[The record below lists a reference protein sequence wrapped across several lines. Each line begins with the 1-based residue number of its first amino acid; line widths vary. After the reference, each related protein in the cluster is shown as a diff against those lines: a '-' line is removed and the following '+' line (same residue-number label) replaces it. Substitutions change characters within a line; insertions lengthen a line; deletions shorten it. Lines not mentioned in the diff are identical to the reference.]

1 MNKFENGALAPTLPA
16 CPKKAVELFYV
27 VHPKCEKP
35 LLGPFLTAADAEC
48 GRQVMRSEHATVSSS
63 QAEID
68 HLTKWR
74 AENNG
79 AVVRAF
85 AGGATHG

>member
-1 MNKFENGALAPTLPA
+1 MKFESGALAPTLPA
-16 CPKKAVELFYV
+16 CPEKGAELFYV
-27 VHPKCEKP
+27 VHPKCAKP

-48 GRQVMRSEHATVSSS
+48 GRQVMRSPDATVTSS
-63 QAEID
+63 QAQID
-68 HLTKWR
+68 HLTKWH

-85 AGGATHG
+85 VGGASHG

>member
-1 MNKFENGALAPTLPA
+1 MNRKNGAFAPTGSA
-16 CPKKAVELFYV
+16 CPKKAVELYYV
-27 VHPKCEKP
+27 VHPKCDKP

-48 GRQVMRSEHATVSSS
+48 GRRVMRSDGATVTSS
-63 QAEID
+63 QAELD
-68 HLTKWR
+68 HFTKWH

-85 AGGATHG
+85 VGGASHG

>member
-1 MNKFENGALAPTLPA
+1 MNKFENGALVPTGSA
-16 CPKKAVELFYV
+16 CSKKATELFYV
-27 VHPKCEKP
+27 VHPKCVKP

-48 GRQVMRSEHATVSSS
+48 GRQVMRSEQAIVTSS

-79 AVVRAF
+79 AVVRTC
-85 AGGATHG
+85 AGDSQNG

>member
-1 MNKFENGALAPTLPA
+1 MNIQKGALAPAGSA
-16 CPKKAVELFYV
+16 CPKKVTKLFFV
-27 VHPKCEKP
+27 SHPKSPKP

-48 GRQVMRSEHATVSSS
+48 GRQVMRSEEASVTSS

-68 HLTKWR
+68 HFTLWH

-85 AGGATHG
+85 GGGEKNG